1 MRTIGG
7 RRNRTN
13 DCLGLGLQVALVDT
27 VKARSQ
33 VGEVIRVATAGLAQ
47 HLMIVDLCKREKVGL
62 NRSCRREFDILLTGK
77 CSFLCHLVDVS
88 AVGVLLSA
96 EHDVH
101 GTVVRQF
108 DVIVVR
114 ACVHDRLVCDLT
126 V

>member
-47 HLMIVDLCKREKVGL
+47 HLMIIDLCEREKVGL
-62 NRSCRREFDILLTGK
+62 KQMLPHRIGHSMNTEIF
-77 CSFLCHLVDVS
+77 VS
-88 AVGVLLSA
+88 LSP
-96 EHDVH
+96 
-101 GTVVRQF
+101 G
-108 DVIVVR
+108 
-114 ACVHDRLVCDLT
+114 
-126 V
+126 